1 MMSSNRNRVPGAP
14 NLDPADP
21 NALIPVQPAP
31 VPVPAP
37 APVVNAEEADIQ
49 PQMSTKDIFKQ
60 LAKATGA
67 VVVVLATASYRS
79 LTFGPDG
86 TLWLN
91 LRGEQPGKN
100 KFDGSFINPQS
111 NPNANPYSNPYT
123 SRHAPAVAGT
133 TTPATTANSNNRP
146 HS

>member
-14 NLDPADP
+14 NLDPANP

-49 PQMSTKDIFKQ
+49 PQMSTKDIFKH

-67 VVVVLATASYRS
+67 GVVVLATAVYRS
-79 LTFGPDG
+79 MTFGPDG
-86 TLWLN
+86 TLWIN
-91 LRGEQPGKN
+91 LRGEQPGSD
-100 KFDGSFINPQS
+100 KFDGSFINPHS

-123 SRHAPAVAGT
+123 TPHAASVAPKAT
-133 TTPATTANSNNRP
+133 ATTATPVKS
-146 HS
+146 HT